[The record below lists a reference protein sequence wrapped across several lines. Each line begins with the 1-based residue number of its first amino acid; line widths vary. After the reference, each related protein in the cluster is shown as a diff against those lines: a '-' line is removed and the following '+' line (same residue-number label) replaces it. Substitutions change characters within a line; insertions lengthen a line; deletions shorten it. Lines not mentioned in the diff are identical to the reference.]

1 MRNRRRSGNS
11 NSLVWT
17 VLLVALTIV
26 VVIVAVIAVVKKD
39 KTPHNSIGNIQ
50 QTEESEESE
59 ETEEMHSGYKMD
71 TFVIFGVDSRKNELG
86 KGTSSDSIMLVSMN
100 HDLQEVRVVS
110 ILRDTF
116 ADTVEFGFEKLTY
129 AYNYGGVKSAL
140 NTLNTNYDLNL
151 KKYATFNFNSAGD
164 IVDKL
169 GGIEMEITPD
179 EALYINAY
187 IDEVNKLRGTKSK
200 HITEAGT
207 YVLDGTQTVAYS
219 RIRYTDGAEVKRS
232 ERQRTVLFKMFQK
245 TKNLGGVE
253 RVEMAEEFMDRI
265 KTNFSTDKMTS
276 LMYLMSQ
283 YEIKEM
289 TVYPQQFYNG
299 LIGEEWFQAPT
310 TLIDMNRELHKV
322 LLLEE
327 DYVPSETVKDIS
339 ARIEKILENPEAG
352 KDQLDEIQ

>member
-1 MRNRRRSGNS
+1 MRNRRRNGNK
-11 NSLVWT
+11 NALVWSILMV
-17 VLLVALTIV
+17 VLVLV
-26 VVIVAVIAVVKKD
+26 VVVVAIIAILKKD
-39 KTPHNSIGNIQ
+39 ERPHTGIDLQ
-50 QTEESEESE
+50 QTEESEE
-59 ETEEMHSGYKMD
+59 TEEVHSGYKMD
-71 TFVIFGVDSRKNELG
+71 TFVIFGVDSRKNELD

-100 HDLQEVRVVS
+100 HDLKEVRVVS

-116 ADTVEFGFEKLTY
+116 ADTGEFGFEKLTY

-164 IVDKL
+164 IVDEL
-169 GGIEMEITPD
+169 GGIEIEITAD
-179 EALYINAY
+179 EVQYINAG
-187 IDEVNKLRGTKSK
+187 IAEGNSLRGTKSEY
-200 HITEAGT
+200 ITEAGT
-207 YVLDGTQTVAYS
+207 YLLDGTQAVAYS
-219 RIRYTDGAEVKRS
+219 RIRKTDGAEVKRS
-232 ERQRTVLFKMFQK
+232 ERQRMVLFKMFEK
-245 TKNLGGVE
+245 TKSLSGGE
-253 RVEMAEEFMDRI
+253 RVEIAEEFMDRI

-276 LMYLMSQ
+276 LLYLMSQ

-327 DYVPSETVKDIS
+327 DYVPSKTVEDIS

-352 KDQLDEIQ
+352 KNQLDEVQ